1 MTNLALVVV
10 LAFIPSAAGFNLRAA
25 ASFGSKLS
33 LDMEAGATPVAK
45 VVNLLKDMQK
55 ELEKEAEED
64 EATYD
69 KIVCWCNTND
79 KEKTKS
85 IKQAE
90 IKISELT
97 TSIEEG
103 TATSARLNTE
113 IANHEKEVAAN
124 KNALDQAQAMRT
136 KDLAEFTE
144 EEKDLLQS
152 IGALKNA
159 IAVLAKHHGGA
170 ALLQTSA
177 KAASQLK
184 QAAAIAKKEMDSH
197 AALLEGVLTKTEKK
211 KVAMFAQDQSKA
223 PASGEIFGILKAMK
237 ESFEQNL
244 AQSQKDEG
252 KGVADFADLKASKEE
267 EIAAGTDAV
276 EKKTQELAK
285 TDEQLAQDKVDLDD
299 TTASLSEDEKF
310 LMNLKETCAMN
321 DSEYEQRV
329 KERQLEIEAVSKALE
344 ILTSDDAHDLFTKT
358 FSLSQEEADQD
369 GAPSLMQM
377 GSASQRQK
385 RKNEASK
392 LLAEVAK
399 NTGNPRLS
407 ALAVKVRLD
416 SFKRVIKAIDDMI
429 AELMQEKKDEIKHRD
444 YCIAE
449 LNTNEANTE
458 RKDREKADVLAL
470 IEDLTVQID
479 TLTKEIA
486 TLKTEISDMQL
497 QLKHAGEDREL
508 ANNDFK
514 QVVADQRATQTLLK
528 QALDVLK
535 AVYAKKMA
543 LMQKQTPPAAF
554 KKFEK
559 NKKSGGV
566 MGMIQDLI
574 DEAKALETDA
584 IRAEDEAQKAY
595 EDFVKDTNASIEE
608 KSKLIVTKSEEKAK
622 AEEDKTVAEET
633 RDKIML
639 DLEQL
644 SNQAA
649 DLHKACDFVLKNFD
663 IRQTARDQEVEAL
676 KQAKAILS
684 GAKFIQVLK
693 TGFRA

>member
-1 MTNLALVVV
+1 ME
-10 LAFIPSAAGFNLRAA
+10 RH
-25 ASFGSKLS
+25 AS
-33 LDMEAGATPVAK
+33 
-45 VVNLLKDMQK
+45 
-55 ELEKEAEED
+55 
-64 EATYD
+64 
-69 KIVCWCNTND
+69 
-79 KEKTKS
+79 
-85 IKQAE
+85 
-90 IKISELT
+90 
-97 TSIEEG
+97 
-103 TATSARLNTE
+103 
-113 IANHEKEVAAN
+113 
-124 KNALDQAQAMRT
+124 
-136 KDLAEFTE
+136 
-144 EEKDLLQS
+144 
-152 IGALKNA
+152 
-159 IAVLAKHHGGA
+159 
-170 ALLQTSA
+170 
-177 KAASQLK
+177 
-184 QAAAIAKKEMDSH
+184 
-197 AALLEGVLTKTEKK
+197 LLEGVLTRSEKK
-211 KVAMFAQDQSKA
+211 KVAMFAQDKSKA

-244 AQSQKDEG
+244 ATMQKDED
-252 KGVADFADLKASKEE
+252 KGVADFTDLKASKEE
-267 EIAAGTDAV
+267 EIAAGTDAI

-299 TTASLSEDEKF
+299 TTSSLAEDEKF

-321 DSEYEQRV
+321 DAEYEQRV
-329 KERQLEIEAVSKALE
+329 KERQLEIEAVAKALE
-344 ILTSDDAHDLFTKT
+344 ILTSDEAHDLFTKT
-358 FSLSQEEADQD
+358 FSFVQLEST
-369 GAPSLMQM
+369 GK
-377 GSASQRQK
+377 SQR
-385 RKNEASK
+385 RREDASK

-514 QVVADQRATQTLLK
+514 QVVADQRASQTLLK

-535 AVYAKKMA
+535 AVYAKKLA
-543 LMQKQTPPAAF
+543 LMQKQEPPASF
-554 KKFEK
+554 KKYEK

-566 MGMIQDLI
+566 MGMIQELI
-574 DEAKALETDA
+574 DESKAMETDA
-584 IRAEDEAQKAY
+584 IRAEEEAQKAY
-595 EDFVKDTNASIEE
+595 EDFVKETNGSIET
-608 KSKLIVTKSEEKAK
+608 KSKEIVNKSELKAK
-622 AEEDKTVAEET
+622 AEDDKTEAEES
-633 RDKIML
+633 RDKILL

-644 SNQAA
+644 ANEAA

-663 IRQTARDQEVEAL
+663 IRQTARDEEVEAL
-676 KQAKAILS
+676 KQAKNILS
-684 GAKFIQVLK
+684 GAKFIQLLK
-693 TGFRA
+693 NGFRR

>member
-1 MTNLALVVV
+1 MADISLVLIFALT
-10 LAFIPSAAGFNLRAA
+10 ASAASFNLRAA
-25 ASFGSKLS
+25 SSMQLEKLS

-55 ELEKEAEED
+55 TLEKEAEED
-64 EATYD
+64 ETTYE

-85 IKQAE
+85 IKIAE
-90 IKISELT
+90 TRIEDLT
-97 TSIEEG
+97 KSIEDG

-124 KNALDQAQAMRT
+124 QNALDKAQAMRT
-136 KDLAEFTE
+136 KDLAEFTA

-159 IAVLAKHHGGA
+159 IAVLAKHQLLQKST
-170 ALLQTSA
+170 ALLQTE
-177 KAASQLK
+177 ASQLSV
-184 QAAAIAKKEMDSH
+184 AADIAKREMEKH
-197 AALLEGVLTKTEKK
+197 AALLDGVLTKTEKK
-211 KVAMFAQDQSKA
+211 KVTMFAQDHTHSHG

-244 AQSQKDEG
+244 ANSQKDEG
-252 KGVADFADLKASKEE
+252 KGVSDFADLKASKEE

-276 EKKTQELAK
+276 EKKTQELAN

-299 TTASLSEDEKF
+299 TTKALSEDEKF
-310 LMNLKETCAMN
+310 LMNLKETCAMT
-321 DSEYEQRV
+321 DSEYELRV
-329 KERQLEIEAVSKALE
+329 KERQLEIEAVAKALE
-344 ILTSDDAHDLFTKT
+344 ILTSDEAHDLFTKT
-358 FSLSQEEADQD
+358 FGSELQE
-369 GAPSLMQM
+369 APALVQLQSKEKKERREL
-377 GSASQRQK
+377 
-385 RKNEASK
+385 ASK
-392 LLAEVAK
+392 LLSEIAMK
-399 NTGNPRLS
+399 TGNPRLS

-416 SFKRVIKAIDDMI
+416 AFKRVIKAIDDMI

-444 YCIAE
+444 YCIE
-449 LNTNEANTE
+449 NLNKNEANTE
-458 RKDREKADVLAL
+458 RKDREKKDVLAL
-470 IEDLTVQID
+470 IDDLTMQID
-479 TLTKEIA
+479 TLTKEIE
-486 TLKTEISDMQL
+486 TLKSEISEMQL

-508 ANNDFK
+508 ANADYK
-514 QVVADQRATQTLLK
+514 QVVADQRATQALLK
-528 QALDVLK
+528 SALDVLK
-535 AVYAKKMA
+535 AVYAKKLA
-543 LMQKQTPPAAF
+543 LMQKQEPPAAF

-566 MGMIQDLI
+566 MGMIQGLI

-584 IRAEDEAQKAY
+584 IRAEEEAQKAY

-622 AEEDKTVAEET
+622 AEESKTEAEES
-633 RDKIML
+633 RDKILL

-644 SNQAA
+644 SNENA

-684 GAKFIQVLK
+684 GAKFIQMLK
-693 TGFRA
+693 NGFRG